1 MNKDREAAQP
11 DSNAAGTAPARGD
24 TAEGRGDLPFSD
36 CPAPL
41 PSDVVTMAHGGGG
54 RAMARLLE
62 DIVFRHVRS
71 QELDARHDSAV
82 LDLGSALRS
91 TAPARGAAALR
102 DAGPRVAFTTDTYVV
117 SPLFF
122 PGGDIGK
129 LAVFG
134 TVNDLAMSG
143 ATPVAIS
150 LALLLEEGFPFTD
163 LARLSASVQAACDEA
178 GVRVVTGDT
187 KVVDRGKGDGLYIT
201 TSGVGVVRPG
211 VRVAPDRIAE
221 GDVILLSG
229 DIGRHGMAILGVRE
243 HLGFEPPI
251 PSDCAPLAAPISALL
266 DERVD
271 LHVARDLTRG
281 GLGAALCELA
291 GARGATLVLDE
302 TAILVSPEVSAACEL
317 LGLDPL
323 YVACEG
329 RMVLFVPASQ
339 AERACSTLSEY
350 PMCMSV
356 RPIGTVTAVTGTGS
370 VEMRTRLGGRRV
382 IDLPSG
388 AELPRIC

>member
-1 MNKDREAAQP
+1 MSQERD
-11 DSNAAGTAPARGD
+11 
-24 TAEGRGDLPFSD
+24 GDLPFSD
-36 CPAPL
+36 CPVPL
-41 PSDVVTMAHGGGG
+41 ASEVVTMAHGGGG
-54 RAMARLLE
+54 RAMARLLS
-62 DIVFRHVRS
+62 DVVFRHVRS
-71 QELDARHDSAV
+71 RELDARHDSAV

-91 TAPARGAAALR
+91 VSPARGAHALR
-102 DAGPRVAFTTDTYVV
+102 DAGPKVAFTTDTYVV

-129 LAVFG
+129 LAVYG

-143 ATPVAIS
+143 AAPVALS
-150 LALLLEEGFPFTD
+150 LALLLEEGFPLAD
-163 LARLSASVQAACDEA
+163 LARVTASIQAACDEA

-211 VRVAPDRIAE
+211 VHVAPDRISE

-229 DIGRHGMAILGVRE
+229 DIGRHGMAILGARE

-251 PSDCAPLAAPISALL
+251 PSDCAPLAAPVAALL
-266 DERVD
+266 DARID
-271 LHVARDLTRG
+271 LHAARDLTRG

-291 GARGATLVLDE
+291 ETRGAALHLEE

-317 LGLDPL
+317 FGLDPL

-329 RMVLFVPASQ
+329 RMVLFVPAAQ
-339 AERACSTLSEY
+339 AERACEAVSEY
-350 PMCMSV
+350 PMCTGARTIGSV
-356 RPIGTVTAVTGTGS
+356 RSVPGTGS
-370 VEMRTRLGGRRV
+370 VEVRTRLGGRRV

>member
-1 MNKDREAAQP
+1 MSDERDAERGRAKDDRP
-11 DSNAAGTAPARGD
+11 APSQGD
-24 TAEGRGDLPFSD
+24 ASFPD
-36 CPAPL
+36 CPVPL

-54 RAMARLLE
+54 RAMSRLLE
-62 DIVFRHVRS
+62 DVVFRHVRS

-91 TAPARGAAALR
+91 TAPSRGAAALR

-150 LALLLEEGFPFTD
+150 LALLLEEGFPLAD
-163 LARLSASVQAACDEA
+163 LARVTASIQAACDEA
-178 GVRVVTGDT
+178 DVRVVTGDT

-201 TSGVGVVRPG
+201 TAGVGVVRPG
-211 VRVAPDRIAE
+211 AHVAPGRIEE
-221 GDVILLSG
+221 GDVILVSG

-251 PSDCAPLAAPISALL
+251 PSDCAPLAAPIGALL
-266 DERVD
+266 DARID

-281 GLGAALCELA
+281 GLGAAVCELA
-291 GARGATLVLDE
+291 GSRGARLLLEE

-329 RMVLFVPASQ
+329 RMVLFVPAAQ
-339 AERACSTLSEY
+339 AERACEVLREY
-350 PMCMSV
+350 SVCVGV
-356 RPIGTVTAVTGTGS
+356 RPIGTVAAVTGSGS
-370 VEMRTRLGGRRV
+370 VEMRTSLGGRRV